1 MFRDIE
7 ERRRLAIAITY
18 LTTIRHTVGE
28 KSLRSRNVM
37 RGMRGLILWPSWR
50 NPFGPSLLK
59 MWSDLGSGHSLL
71 GNKDQFTF
79 NFP

>member
-1 MFRDIE
+1 MPENFRGLTVSLDGSLNGPLSFGLFRDIE

-37 RGMRGLILWPSWR
+37 RGMRGLILWPRGSW
-50 NPFGPSLLK
+50 
-59 MWSDLGSGHSLL
+59 
-71 GNKDQFTF
+71 
-79 NFP
+79 